1 LEEKSR
7 SRSLRDDN
15 KKSKCNGKCKC
26 SSNSREAGPC
36 GMTTRK
42 ARATANAKA
51 KAVKQVP
58 PLRYG
63 MTTKKEGVSGG

>member
-15 KKSKCNGKCKC
+15 KKSKG
-26 SSNSREAGPC
+26 NSKGGEAGPC

-58 PLRYG
+58 PLRCG